1 MRIAECGM
9 EKKSECS
16 EFHISTY
23 ELDNAQRARLQI
35 AVFFPVEKRACGPEA
50 RALCGKSI
58 GPVISDF
65 GFFEFFS
72 IRIPQSPIRI
82 SIDPSR
88 DFGINSFHKGWR
100 SAFSLQ
106 QKLDVVQKGG
116 NGLWGAN

>member
-1 MRIAECGM
+1 M

-58 GPVISDF
+58 GPVISGF
-65 GFFEFFS
+65 GFFGFLS

-82 SIDPSR
+82 SIDPWR
-88 DFGINSFHKGWR
+88 DFGIHSCHWRKR
-100 SAFSLQ
+100 SAFSFQ
-106 QKLDVVQKGG
+106 ERLDAVGKGG
-116 NGLWGAN
+116 YRLWGAS